1 MSEFYSLINQQNA
14 TFLGLDSI
22 SFDISAIL
30 NRGVIKISKATSIIL
45 RLIVIVSLM

>member
-14 TFLGLDSI
+14 SFLDLILI
-22 SFDISAIL
+22 SQNISAIL

-45 RLIVIVSLM
+45 HLIIIVRVM